1 MSGEEPVRAP
11 GQGGGEPVAAGE
23 TGVAVIGATVARLAR
38 GVRLREDPVR
48 GQTVLLAPERALA
61 LDEIAVAIVKALDG
75 TRDLDTI
82 AADFARQFEA
92 PKDQVLA
99 DVIAFIGEF
108 SDRRLLEIVR

>member
-1 MSGEEPVRAP
+1 MNGEGTAP
-11 GQGGGEPVAAGE
+11 SAGE
-23 TGVAVIGATVARLAR
+23 SPVETAEAGGTGVAVTGATVARLAR

-92 PKDQVLA
+92 PQDQVLA
-99 DVIAFIGEF
+99 DVIAFIREF

>member
-1 MSGEEPVRAP
+1 MSGEGTAPVS
-11 GQGGGEPVAAGE
+11 GESAAAGPP
-23 TGVAVIGATVARLAR
+23 GVSVIGATVARLAR

-82 AADFARQFEA
+82 AADFAREFEA

-99 DVIAFIGEF
+99 DVIAFIREF

>member
-1 MSGEEPVRAP
+1 MSGESA
-11 GQGGGEPVAAGE
+11 AAGPPGIVV
-23 TGVAVIGATVARLAR
+23 TGATVARLAR

-82 AADFARQFEA
+82 AADFARQFDA
-92 PKDQVLA
+92 PQDQVLT
-99 DVIAFIGEF
+99 DVIAFIREF
-108 SDRRLLEIVR
+108 SDRRLLEILR

>member
-1 MSGEEPVRAP
+1 MSGEGTAP
-11 GQGGGEPVAAGE
+11 SAGE
-23 TGVAVIGATVARLAR
+23 SPVETAEAGGTGVAVTGATVARLAR

-82 AADFARQFEA
+82 AEDFARQFEA
-92 PKDQVLA
+92 PQDQVLA
-99 DVIAFIGEF
+99 DVIAFIREF
-108 SDRRLLEIVR
+108 SDRRLLEIVQ

>member
-1 MSGEEPVRAP
+1 MSGEGTTPIT
-11 GQGGGEPVAAGE
+11 GEGTGEAAAAGG
-23 TGVAVIGATVARLAR
+23 TGVAVTGATVARLAR

-75 TRDLDTI
+75 ERDLDTI

-92 PKDQVLA
+92 PQDQVLA
-99 DVIAFIGEF
+99 DVIGFIREF
-108 SDRRLLEIVR
+108 SDRRLLEIVK

>member
-1 MSGEEPVRAP
+1 MSGKGTIPIS
-11 GQGGGEPVAAGE
+11 GENAAAGG
-23 TGVAVIGATVARLAR
+23 TGVAVTGATVARLAR

-75 TRDLDTI
+75 ERDLDTI
-82 AADFARQFEA
+82 AGDFARQFDA
-92 PKDQVLA
+92 PQDQVLA
-99 DVIAFIGEF
+99 DVIAFIREF

>member
-1 MSGEEPVRAP
+1 MSGEGTAP
-11 GQGGGEPVAAGE
+11 SAGE
-23 TGVAVIGATVARLAR
+23 GTGEAATAGGSGVTVTGTTVARLAR

-75 TRDLDTI
+75 QRDLNTI

-99 DVIAFIGEF
+99 DVIAFIREF

>member
-1 MSGEEPVRAP
+1 MSGEGTAP
-11 GQGGGEPVAAGE
+11 GAGEGTGEAVAAGGS
-23 TGVAVIGATVARLAR
+23 GVAVTGATVSRLAR

-92 PKDQVLA
+92 PKEQVLA
-99 DVIAFIGEF
+99 DVIAFIREF

>member
-1 MSGEEPVRAP
+1 MSGGETAGTP
-11 GQGGGEPVAAGE
+11 GEGAGDNVAAGG
-23 TGVAVIGATVARLAR
+23 TGVSVIGTTVARLAR

-61 LDEIAVAIVKALDG
+61 LDEIAVAIAKALDG

-99 DVIAFIGEF
+99 DVIAFIREF
-108 SDRRLLEIVR
+108 SDRRLLEIVK

>member
-1 MSGEEPVRAP
+1 MSGEGTGP
-11 GQGGGEPVAAGE
+11 GTDGGTEEAAAAGG
-23 TGVAVIGATVARLAR
+23 TGVAVTGATVARLAR

-75 TRDLDTI
+75 THDLDTI
-82 AADFARQFEA
+82 AADFARQFDA
-92 PKDQVLA
+92 PREQVLA
-99 DVIAFIGEF
+99 DVIAFIREF

>member
-1 MSGEEPVRAP
+1 MSGEGTAP
-11 GQGGGEPVAAGE
+11 STGEGTEEAAAGG
-23 TGVAVIGATVARLAR
+23 TGIAVTGATVARLAR

-75 TRDLDTI
+75 ERDLDTI

-92 PKDQVLA
+92 PQDQVLA
-99 DVIAFIGEF
+99 DVIAFIREF

>member
-1 MSGEEPVRAP
+1 MSGEGTAPVS
-11 GQGGGEPVAAGE
+11 GESGAADG
-23 TGVAVIGATVARLAR
+23 TGVVVTGATVARLAR

-75 TRDLDTI
+75 ARDLDTI

-92 PKDQVLA
+92 PQDQVLA
-99 DVIAFIGEF
+99 DVIAFIREF

>member
-1 MSGEEPVRAP
+1 MSGEGTASSA
-11 GQGGGEPVAAGE
+11 GEGTGETAAAGGS
-23 TGVAVIGATVARLAR
+23 GVAVTGATVARLAR

-92 PKDQVLA
+92 PKEQVLA
-99 DVIAFIGEF
+99 DVIAFIREF

>member
-1 MSGEEPVRAP
+1 MSGEGTAP
-11 GQGGGEPVAAGE
+11 SAGE
-23 TGVAVIGATVARLAR
+23 SPVETAEAGGTGVAVTGATVARLAR

-82 AADFARQFEA
+82 AEGFARQFEA
-92 PKDQVLA
+92 PQDQVLA
-99 DVIAFIGEF
+99 DVIAFIREF

>member
-1 MSGEEPVRAP
+1 MSGEGTAPVS
-11 GQGGGEPVAAGE
+11 GESAAAGGS
-23 TGVAVIGATVARLAR
+23 GVAVTGATVARLAR

-75 TRDLDTI
+75 DRDLDTI
-82 AADFARQFEA
+82 AADFARQFDA
-92 PKDQVLA
+92 PQDQVLA
-99 DVIAFIGEF
+99 DVIAFIREF

>member
-1 MSGEEPVRAP
+1 MSGEGTAP
-11 GQGGGEPVAAGE
+11 SAGE
-23 TGVAVIGATVARLAR
+23 GTGEAATAGGSGVAVTGTTVARLAR

-75 TRDLDTI
+75 QRDLNTI

-99 DVIAFIGEF
+99 DVIAFIREF

>member
-1 MSGEEPVRAP
+1 MSGEGTAP
-11 GQGGGEPVAAGE
+11 SAGE
-23 TGVAVIGATVARLAR
+23 SPVQTAEAGGTGVAVTGATVARLAR

-48 GQTVLLAPERALA
+48 GHTVLLAPERALA

-82 AADFARQFEA
+82 AADFAREFDA
-92 PKDQVLA
+92 PQDQVLA
-99 DVIAFIGEF
+99 DVIAFIREF

>member
-1 MSGEEPVRAP
+1 MSGEGTAPVS
-11 GQGGGEPVAAGE
+11 GESATADG
-23 TGVAVIGATVARLAR
+23 TGVAVTGATVARLAR

-92 PKDQVLA
+92 PQGQVLA
-99 DVIAFIGEF
+99 DVIAFIREF

>member
-1 MSGEEPVRAP
+1 MSGEGTAP
-11 GQGGGEPVAAGE
+11 SAGESPVATAEAGG
-23 TGVAVIGATVARLAR
+23 TGVAVTGATVARLAR

-82 AADFARQFEA
+82 AADFARQFDA
-92 PKDQVLA
+92 PQDQVLA
-99 DVIAFIGEF
+99 DVIAFIREF
-108 SDRRLLEIVR
+108 SDRRLLEIVK

>member
-1 MSGEEPVRAP
+1 MSGEGTAP
-11 GQGGGEPVAAGE
+11 SAGE
-23 TGVAVIGATVARLAR
+23 SPVETAEAGGTGVAVTGATVARLAR

-92 PKDQVLA
+92 PQDQVLA
-99 DVIAFIGEF
+99 DVITFIREF